1 MTTINDISDLARI
14 LQERPEWLSTIRG
27 LVLTEEVLRLPETM
41 ASLTKTVDELA
52 RQTAEQFRIVNERL
66 GRLEVDVGGLKADVG
81 ELKSDMVEVKADVR
95 ELKSDMVEVKADVR
109 ELKSDMVEVK
119 ADVRELKSD
128 MVEVKADVGELKSDM
143 VEVKADVGE
152 LKSDM
157 VEVKADVRELK
168 SDMVEVKA
176 DVGELKT
183 EQRRTNRRL
192 DRVES
197 QLGAVRGEV
206 FEITAARKIVPNVIR
221 EMGLYHCDTIVAPGT
236 HLGQDRINE
245 IRQAELAGT
254 VERSSDQQV
263 GLADLILY
271 GRRSSD
277 NQPIWVVIEASARID
292 EHDITRARHRADILA
307 AVYRENSAAVVV
319 GESIDDRDQARAT
332 DAGVSVITV
341 RPRYRPT
348 EGDD

>member
-14 LQERPEWLSTIRG
+14 LQERPEWLSAIRG
-27 LVLTEEVLRLPETM
+27 LVLTEEVLRLPEAM

-66 GRLEVDVGGLKADVG
+66 GRLEIDVGGLKADVA
-81 ELKSDMVEVKADVR
+81 ELKSDMVEVKADV
-95 ELKSDMVEVKADVR
+95 A
-109 ELKSDMVEVK
+109 
-119 ADVRELKSD
+119 
-128 MVEVKADVGELKSDM
+128 G
-143 VEVKADVGE
+143 
-152 LKSDM
+152 
-157 VEVKADVRELK
+157 
-168 SDMVEVKA
+168 
-176 DVGELKT
+176 LKT
-183 EQRRTNRRL
+183 EQTRTNRRL

-197 QLGAVRGEV
+197 QLSALRGDV

-221 EMGLYHCDTIVAPGT
+221 EMGLYHCDTIVAPGI

-292 EHDITRARHRADILA
+292 EHDITRARRRADILA

>member
-66 GRLEVDVGGLKADVG
+66 GRLEIDVGGLKADVG
-81 ELKSDMVEVKADVR
+81 ELKSDMVEVKADV
-95 ELKSDMVEVKADVR
+95 
-109 ELKSDMVEVK
+109 
-119 ADVRELKSD
+119 
-128 MVEVKADVGELKSDM
+128 G
-143 VEVKADVGE
+143 
-152 LKSDM
+152 
-157 VEVKADVRELK
+157 ELK

-221 EMGLYHCDTIVAPGT
+221 EMGLYHCDTIVAPGI

-307 AVYRENSAAVVV
+307 AVYRENSVAVVV

-341 RPRYRPT
+341 RSRYRPT